1 MTEGEFSMVVEDLI
15 DRATLELHVHERP
28 DDRRTAMA
36 VLRWLHKQ
44 RTKEQV
50 QRMEARFM
58 AGGR

>member
-1 MTEGEFSMVVEDLI
+1 MTEREFSMAVEDLI
-15 DRATLELHVHERP
+15 DRATLELHVSERSEE
-28 DDRRTAMA
+28 RREAMV